1 LADAPT
7 AEPRTFKNIIEGGRS
22 APALGETKMNSQRVV
37 VVTGGASGIG
47 LGVSQLFARN
57 GHPVAML
64 DVQEGALARESAA
77 LRDQGA
83 KVLTHRVDV
92 SDRAQ
97 VEAAYA
103 AVRDKLGPIAIVIAN
118 AGISHAADFQ
128 TLPVETWQRMIDVNL
143 TGVFHTI
150 QPALPD
156 MVAAKW
162 GRIVT
167 ISSQAAQ
174 SGAQDRAHYAASK
187 GGVIGLTRSL
197 ARELAALGIT
207 VNTIPP
213 SVVDTPLAQES
224 VRTGQFPSLDIISQ
238 AIPIARPGTPE
249 DIAFACEYLC
259 SDKASYVT
267 GQEINVNGG
276 MYI

>member
-1 LADAPT
+1 MSNKP
-7 AEPRTFKNIIEGGRS
+7 
-22 APALGETKMNSQRVV
+22 VV

-47 LGVSQLFARN
+47 LGICRLFANN
-57 GHPVAML
+57 GHPLAML
-64 DVQEGALARESAA
+64 DVQDEALQRESAA
-77 LRDQGA
+77 LKRTGA
-83 KVLTHRVDV
+83 KLLAWKADV
-92 SDRAQ
+92 SDRGQ
-97 VEAAYA
+97 VDAAYA
-103 AVRDKLGPIAIVIAN
+103 AIRRELGPIAIVIAN
-118 AGISHAADFQ
+118 AGISASADFQ
-128 TLPVETWQRMIDVNL
+128 TMSVATWQRMIDINL

-197 ARELAALGIT
+197 ARELARHGIT

-213 SVVDTPLAQES
+213 SLVDTPLAREGE
-224 VRTGQFPSLDIISQ
+224 RTGQVPPLEEI
-238 AIPIARPGTPE
+238 ARMIPISRPGTPD
-249 DIAFACEYLC
+249 DIAAACEFLC
-259 SDKASYVT
+259 SEKASYIT

-276 MYI
+276 TWM

>member
-1 LADAPT
+1 MT
-7 AEPRTFKNIIEGGRS
+7 N
-22 APALGETKMNSQRVV
+22 QRVV

-47 LGVSQLFARN
+47 LGICRQFAAN

-64 DVQEGALARESAA
+64 DVQDEALQRESAL
-77 LRDQGA
+77 LREAGA
-83 KVLTHRVDV
+83 KVIAC
-92 SDRAQ
+92 RADTSNRA
-97 VEAAYA
+97 EMDAAY
-103 AVRDKLGPIAIVIAN
+103 RSIRQELGPIAIVVAN
-118 AGISHAADFQ
+118 AGISAAADFQ
-128 TLPVETWQRMIDVNL
+128 TMSIDTWQRMIDVNL

-187 GGVIGLTRSL
+187 GGVIALTRSL
-197 ARELAALGIT
+197 ARELARHGIT

-213 SVVDTPLAQES
+213 SLVDTPLARSGERAGEVPPLEVIAQM
-224 VRTGQFPSLDIISQ
+224 
-238 AIPIARPGTPE
+238 IPIARPGTAD
-249 DIAFACEYLC
+249 DIAGACVFLC
-259 SDKASYVT
+259 SDQASYIT

-276 MYI
+276 SWM

>member
-1 LADAPT
+1 MHS
-7 AEPRTFKNIIEGGRS
+7 E
-22 APALGETKMNSQRVV
+22 RVV

-47 LGVSQLFARN
+47 LGISQLFARN

-64 DVQEGALARESAA
+64 DVQAEALERESNALRATGARILARTVDVAN
-77 LRDQGA
+77 RDQM
-83 KVLTHRVDV
+83 D
-92 SDRAQ
+92 
-97 VEAAYA
+97 AAYA
-103 AVRDKLGPIAIVIAN
+103 AIRAELGPISIVIAN
-118 AGISHAADFQ
+118 AGISAGQDF
-128 TLPVETWQRMIDVNL
+128 LSMSLETWQRMIDVNL

-156 MVAAKW
+156 MVQTKW

-174 SGAQDRAHYAASK
+174 SGAFDRAHYAAAK

-197 ARELAALGIT
+197 ARELAAHSIT

-213 SVVDTPLAQES
+213 SLVDTPLARRSES
-224 VRTGQFPSLDIISQ
+224 TGDVPPIETLAQLV
-238 AIPIARPGTPE
+238 PIARAGTPE
-249 DIAFACEYLC
+249 DIAAACEFLC
-259 SDKASYVT
+259 SDGASYIT

-276 MYI
+276 SWM

>member
-1 LADAPT
+1 MSK
-7 AEPRTFKNIIEGGRS
+7 E
-22 APALGETKMNSQRVV
+22 RVV

-47 LGVSQLFARN
+47 LGIARLFAGN

-64 DVQEGALARESAA
+64 DVQGEALERESAV
-77 LRDQGA
+77 LREGGA
-83 KVLTHRVDV
+83 KLLARKVDV
-92 SDRAQ
+92 SARAQ

-103 AVRDKLGPIAIVIAN
+103 AVRRELGPIAIVIAN
-118 AGISHAADFQ
+118 AGISSSAAF
-128 TLPVETWQRMIDVNL
+128 TTMSVETWQRMIDVNL
-143 TGVFHTI
+143 TGVFHTL
-150 QPALPD
+150 QPALSD

-174 SGAQDRAHYAASK
+174 SGAQDRAHYAAAK
-187 GGVIGLTRSL
+187 AGVIGLTRSL
-197 ARELAALGIT
+197 AREFAHHGIT

-213 SVVDTPLAQES
+213 SLVDTPLAREGE
-224 VRTGQFPSLDIISQ
+224 RTGQVPPLEVIAQ

-249 DIAFACEYLC
+249 DIAAACEFLC

-276 MYI
+276 SWM

>member
-1 LADAPT
+1 MS
-7 AEPRTFKNIIEGGRS
+7 KN
-22 APALGETKMNSQRVV
+22 RVV
-37 VVTGGASGIG
+37 VVTGAASGIG
-47 LGVSQLFARN
+47 LGVARMFSSN

-64 DVQEGALARESAA
+64 DVQAQALEKESAE
-77 LRDQGA
+77 LRKGGA
-83 KVLTHRVDV
+83 KVLARTVDITN
-92 SDRAQ
+92 RGQ
-97 VEAAYA
+97 VEAAYK
-103 AVRDKLGPIAIVIAN
+103 AVREQLGPIAIVIAN
-118 AGISHAADFQ
+118 AGISSSADFQ
-128 TLPVETWQRMIDVNL
+128 TMTLETWQRMIDVNL
-143 TGVFHTI
+143 TGMFHTL
-150 QPALPD
+150 QPAISD

-197 ARELAALGIT
+197 ARELARHGIT

-213 SVVDTPLAQES
+213 SLVDTPLAQEG
-224 VRTGQFPSLDIISQ
+224 VRSGQVPPLEVIAQ
-238 AIPIARPGTPE
+238 MIPISRPGTPE
-249 DIAFACEYLC
+249 DIAGACEYLC

-276 MYI
+276 SWM

>member
-1 LADAPT
+1 
-7 AEPRTFKNIIEGGRS
+7 
-22 APALGETKMNSQRVV
+22 MNSKRVV

-64 DVQEGALARESAA
+64 DMQEEALQRESEV
-77 LRDQGA
+77 LRQQGA
-83 KVLTHRVDV
+83 KVLALQVDV
-92 SDRAQ
+92 SRREQ

-103 AVRDKLGPIAIVIAN
+103 AVRETLGPIAIVIAN
-118 AGISHAADFQ
+118 AGISHAADFL

-143 TGVFHTI
+143 TGVFHTV

-156 MVAAKW
+156 MIAAKW

-174 SGAQDRAHYAASK
+174 SGAQDRAHYSAAK
-187 GGVIGLTRSL
+187 GGVIALTRSL
-197 ARELAALGIT
+197 AREFARHGIT
-207 VNTIPP
+207 VNTVPP
-213 SVVDTPLAQES
+213 SVVDTPLARES
-224 VRTGQFPSLDIISQ
+224 ERTGQFPPLEEISMI
-238 AIPIARPGTPE
+238 IPIARPGTPE
-249 DIAFACEYLC
+249 DIAYACEYLC

-276 MYI
+276 MWM

>member
-1 LADAPT
+1 MT
-7 AEPRTFKNIIEGGRS
+7 E
-22 APALGETKMNSQRVV
+22 NSKRVV

-64 DVQEGALARESAA
+64 DMQDAALERESAA
-77 LRDQGA
+77 LTAQGA
-83 KVLTHRVDV
+83 KVLACKTDV
-92 SDRAQ
+92 SDRGQ

-103 AVRDKLGPIAIVIAN
+103 AVRKTLGPIAIVVAN
-118 AGISHAADFQ
+118 AGISVTADFR
-128 TLPVETWQRMIDVNL
+128 TLTTEAWQRMIDVNL
-143 TGVFHTI
+143 TGVFHTL
-150 QPALPD
+150 QPAIAD
-156 MVAAKW
+156 MAEAKW

-197 ARELAALGIT
+197 ARELAPLGIT

-213 SVVDTPLAQES
+213 SLVDTPLARAGEAA
-224 VRTGQFPSLDIISQ
+224 GQVPPLEVIAQ
-238 AIPIARPGTPE
+238 MIPIARPGTPE
-249 DIAFACEYLC
+249 DIANACEFLC
-259 SDKASYVT
+259 SDKASYIT

-276 MYI
+276 SWM